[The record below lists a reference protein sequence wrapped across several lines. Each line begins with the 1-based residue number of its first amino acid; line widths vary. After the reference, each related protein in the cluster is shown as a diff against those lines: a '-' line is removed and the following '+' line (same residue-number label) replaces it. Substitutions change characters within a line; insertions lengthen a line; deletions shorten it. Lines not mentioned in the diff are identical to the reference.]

1 MCASECEFPIEIPEI
16 RDVSVNPDSRD
27 PVAMATVTVRT
38 AYPVASVMFWV
49 AEGDYRLTQPERP
62 DPSKYR
68 SISYYP
74 VFGTYSNVSTFFS
87 RKQTGKIDDRFVFPS
102 ETLLIVE

>member
-49 AEGDYRLTQPERP
+49 AEGDYRVGEGKFP
-62 DPSKYR
+62 DHSQSR
-68 SISYYP
+68 SMAYYP
-74 VFGTYSNVSTFFS
+74 VFGTYSNVSTFILSKTNRKRFRPFILLPLRMFS
-87 RKQTGKIDDRFVFPS
+87 
-102 ETLLIVE
+102 